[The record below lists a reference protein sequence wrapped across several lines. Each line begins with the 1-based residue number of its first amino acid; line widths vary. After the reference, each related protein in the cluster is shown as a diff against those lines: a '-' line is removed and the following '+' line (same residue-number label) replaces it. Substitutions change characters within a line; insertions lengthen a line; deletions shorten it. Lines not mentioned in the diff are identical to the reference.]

1 MLFFGLSLWSLSA
14 CQVEISPHPILGE
27 IVGDLTDQ
35 SGAGSEEEAS
45 GPVPAEG
52 TPPVALTVYDLGE
65 FKVNLRGSLDKS
77 GARVLSVGIRL
88 EIDAALADTMHV
100 RKDGIRDAVLLLA
113 SDYSYTELEGMDGKL
128 RLRDDV
134 HAGIN
139 RVLAPDRVERVY
151 FTQFL
156 VQ

>member
-1 MLFFGLSLWSLSA
+1 M
-14 CQVEISPHPILGE
+14 
-27 IVGDLTDQ
+27 
-35 SGAGSEEEAS
+35 
-45 GPVPAEG
+45 
-52 TPPVALTVYDLGE
+52 
-65 FKVNLRGSLDKS
+65 
-77 GARVLSVGIRL
+77 LSVGIRL